1 MTEQNCNLT
10 ERELKI
16 LTQITEAYILIGEPV
31 GSRWLSKVEG
41 IDLSPATL
49 RNIMT
54 DLTERALL
62 EQPHT
67 SAGRVP
73 TDKGYRIYVDRLFSS
88 QDNEKRYPGL
98 MPLTSFLPQQADRLE
113 NIFHS
118 TTRYLAS
125 MTNLLGLLTT
135 PCPLESSLKKID
147 FILLSENRVIMLL
160 ITQSGMVLHKNIYIR
175 EAVDAEIL
183 SITGE
188 YLNKQFYNCLLR
200 DIREHVLNHVN
211 AISEGNESQKAV
223 ITRMCKK
230 AFNLDEFG
238 QLISHGMHNFYGM
251 GADIDKEQMMDTL
264 DFIDNKST
272 LIEVMERQSRD
283 GVVKIMIGHENDVDQ
298 LNQFSVVSTSYGNG
312 QKMLGTIGVIGPK
325 RMNYDRV
332 TYIIQNAANQL
343 SDEIKGI
350 MQR

>member
-1 MTEQNCNLT
+1 
-10 ERELKI
+10 
-16 LTQITEAYILIGEPV
+16 
-31 GSRWLSKVEG
+31 
-41 IDLSPATL
+41 
-49 RNIMT
+49 
-54 DLTERALL
+54 
-62 EQPHT
+62 
-67 SAGRVP
+67 
-73 TDKGYRIYVDRLFSS
+73 
-88 QDNEKRYPGL
+88 
-98 MPLTSFLPQQADRLE
+98 
-113 NIFHS
+113 
-118 TTRYLAS
+118 
-125 MTNLLGLLTT
+125 
-135 PCPLESSLKKID
+135 
-147 FILLSENRVIMLL
+147 
-160 ITQSGMVLHKNIYIR
+160 
-175 EAVDAEIL
+175 
-183 SITGE
+183 
-188 YLNKQFYNCLLR
+188 LLR